1 MNIKEAT
8 EEIEKSV
15 KVLRQLLVTD
25 NEDDKVIVINRLEAT
40 EIALDCMRKI
50 S

>member
-8 EEIEKSV
+8 EELEKSV
-15 KVLRQLLVTD
+15 KVLRELLVTD
-25 NEDDKVIVINRLEAT
+25 NEDDKVRILNRLEAT
-40 EIALDCMRKI
+40 EIALECMRKV

>member
-8 EEIEKSV
+8 EELEKSV